1 MFDREWKCIISRISS
16 TNPIK
21 KKSRMSSLKKFL
33 NLVLVI
39 ALYHLYYIHPK
50 KSIYSMMLVV
60 LFFFIDDKGEVLIW
74 FVFPQEHQ
82 KDHAQKVEWDKHEK
96 LESLDLQ
103 LPGRAALGF
112 PPGVLS
118 TAMLNLASKNC
129 PGCHPQEFQ
138 KFIVSKMGPSKKQ
151 KNRQLLDTLGRTPKL
166 YSISC
171 SALGI
176 ARGAFLA
183 GSKSAFEFPHL
194 ILCNDN
200 SVYHFEKHIFE

>member
-1 MFDREWKCIISRISS
+1 MIKAKCWFGLFFHRN
-16 TNPIK
+16 TK
-21 KKSRMSSLKKFL
+21 RTTLKK
-33 NLVLVI
+33 
-39 ALYHLYYIHPK
+39 
-50 KSIYSMMLVV
+50 
-60 LFFFIDDKGEVLIW
+60 W
-74 FVFPQEHQ
+74 
-82 KDHAQKVEWDKHEK
+82 EWDKHEK

-151 KNRQLLDTLGRTPKL
+151 KNRQLLNTLGRTPKL

-183 GSKSAFEFPHL
+183 GSKSAFEFRHL
-194 ILCNDN
+194 ILCNNN
-200 SVYHFEKHIFE
+200 SVYYLKKTYI